1 MHYKVVLKVIS
12 FQLYKGN
19 VCVVVIDDASSAY
32 FHRVVGVGASANQL
46 EQTAVTLSAF
56 STDTAGELDV
66 LRHDR
71 HTLGV
76 DRTQVG
82 VFKQPDQVR
91 LGRLLQRQHRRRL
104 KAQIRL
110 EILRDFTHETLERE
124 LANQKL
130 GRLLV
135 FPTHTHEHTH
145 TTSSVI
151 DIANHRAILGFQN
164 IV

>member
-19 VCVVVIDDASSAY
+19 VRVVVVDDASLAY
-32 FHRVVGVGASANQL
+32 FQRFVGVGVGASANQL

-56 STDTAGELDV
+56 STDTASELDV

-130 GRLLV
+130 G
-135 FPTHTHEHTH
+135 
-145 TTSSVI
+145 
-151 DIANHRAILGFQN
+151 
-164 IV
+164 

>member
-76 DRTQVG
+76 DRT
-82 VFKQPDQVR
+82 
-91 LGRLLQRQHRRRL
+91 
-104 KAQIRL
+104 
-110 EILRDFTHETLERE
+110 
-124 LANQKL
+124 
-130 GRLLV
+130 
-135 FPTHTHEHTH
+135 
-145 TTSSVI
+145 
-151 DIANHRAILGFQN
+151 
-164 IV
+164 